1 MCVDHV
7 IVMAEVDDEEL
18 ESLREIY
25 APSGI
30 IELPNTAS
38 DQVLDNVFIGE
49 RSIVL
54 NKDSLKKLGITHVV
68 NCAHGTTRYHVNSGT
83 QFYGDDFV
91 YYGIEAND
99 EIEFDL
105 TPHFRPT
112 AEFIKDALKG
122 GGKVMVNCVEGVSR
136 SATIVIAYCMLERAM
151 SLCDAMTAIRKGR
164 NIAPNDG
171 FLRQLTRL
179 EKQLKTNS

>member
-49 RSIVL
+49 RY
-54 NKDSLKKLGITHVV
+54 DEGPQY
-68 NCAHGTTRYHVNSGT
+68 RY
-83 QFYGDDFV
+83 
-91 YYGIEAND
+91 
-99 EIEFDL
+99 
-105 TPHFRPT
+105 
-112 AEFIKDALKG
+112 
-122 GGKVMVNCVEGVSR
+122 
-136 SATIVIAYCMLERAM
+136 
-151 SLCDAMTAIRKGR
+151 
-164 NIAPNDG
+164 
-171 FLRQLTRL
+171 
-179 EKQLKTNS
+179 